1 MGPFLC
7 CDYKGSPE
15 SPWGGTERCFW
26 STVRCI
32 PAQIHFWVCIASCSS
47 VCTSSDIL
55 CPLLLT
61 LPCINLPEAE
71 MPFYSCSFC
80 RMSPK
85 YLLFLSQGHQ
95 TGVTFV
101 PHLCLGLELCF
112 ILSWI
117 PPFPLHWS
125 TAGDLLSLH
134 SGTCLVL
141 PHEPPT
147 NISDA
152 LVFSRP
158 AQVALIYSKFP

>member
-15 SPWGGTERCFW
+15 SPWGGTKRCFW

-32 PAQIHFWVCIASCSS
+32 PAQIHFWVCIVSCSS

-55 CPLLLT
+55 CPLLT
-61 LPCINLPEAE
+61 LPCINLPEAA

-95 TGVTFV
+95 TGITFV

-141 PHEPPT
+141 PHEPPA

>member
-1 MGPFLC
+1 MRGDREMLLKHSEMHP
-7 CDYKGSPE
+7 
-15 SPWGGTERCFW
+15 
-26 STVRCI
+26 
-32 PAQIHFWVCIASCSS
+32 
-47 VCTSSDIL
+47 SSDTFLGMHSQLLFCLHIFWHPLSSSSYSSLYKFTWGWDAIL
-55 CPLLLT
+55 FL
-61 LPCINLPEAE
+61 
-71 MPFYSCSFC
+71 
-80 RMSPK
+80 

-141 PHEPPT
+141 PHKPPA
-147 NISDA
+147 NISGA

-158 AQVALIYSKFP
+158 AQAALIYSKFP